1 MITANV
7 GAFRADLI
15 GRYLRPHRKAVLLGA
30 LALVIVNVLSVSIPL
45 LVRQVIDDL
54 QDGFA
59 LRDLLH
65 EAALIVVLATVMGG
79 VRLISRMLVF
89 WVGRQVEADLK
100 QQIFDHLL
108 KQDPGWVQTTGS
120 GEVISLATSD
130 V

>member
-1 MITANV
+1 MITAKV
-7 GAFRADLI
+7 AAFRADLI

-30 LALVIVNVLSVSIPL
+30 LALVVVNVLSVSIPL

-65 EAALIVVLATVMGG
+65 GAALIVVFATVMGG

-89 WVGRQVEADLK
+89 GVGRQVEADLK

-108 KQDPGWVQTTGS
+108 KQEPGWGANHRQW
-120 GEVISLATSD
+120 
-130 V
+130 

>member
-65 EAALIVVLATVMGG
+65 DRGG
-79 VRLISRMLVF
+79 QR
-89 WVGRQVEADLK
+89 VE
-100 QQIFDHLL
+100 QQIVR
-108 KQDPGWVQTTGS
+108 P
-120 GEVISLATSD
+120 LAHARLQVD
-130 V
+130 DQPKL